1 MGHTILQV
9 DFLVGKTVVM
19 DIRVG
24 RGHWKLKNY
33 QVYEFFGHRTTDEIQ
48 QIVNMA
54 EESLAKMN
62 CDDSVRELCGSM
74 IHTLKQ
80 ELEIRHEIWRQAQE

>member
-33 QVYEFFGHRTTDEIQ
+33 QVYEFSRFRTVDELQ

-54 EESLAKMN
+54 DESLAKMS
-62 CDDSVRELCGSM
+62 CDDSVQELCGHM
-74 IHTLKQ
+74 IHILKQ
-80 ELEIRHEIWRQAQE
+80 ELATRHEIARKAQE